1 MENRIR
7 ELRCEKGLKQSDL
20 AQAIHVSQQTVSR
33 METGKNT
40 LQADILIHLSVFFQ
54 VSVDYILNLTDIR
67 LISENIKEVDRKV
80 NCLQEFVSVFV
91 KLNGINREFVNKIM
105 EHLHEMQ

>member
-1 MENRIR
+1 MKNRIK

-40 LQADILIHLSVFFQ
+40 LQADMLIHLSAFFH

-67 LISENIKEVDRKV
+67 LVSENKKEADRKA
-80 NCLQEFVSVFV
+80 NCIQDFVSVFV

-105 EHLHEMQ
+105 NHLQEMQ